1 MAITEQGWLSK
12 KRWLNEMVITPQEL
26 QQKYVIAGRFVKQ
39 EGDLFVFEEKDT
51 FGNIQYKYNKYGK
64 IVRNG

>member
-1 MAITEQGWLSK
+1 
-12 KRWLNEMVITPQEL
+12 MVITPQEL
-26 QQKYVIAGRFVKQ
+26 QQKYSIAGRFVKQ